1 LLAVLSRVAA
11 RLVTGPLAFF
21 LAGVLDVSL
30 LLIAYARW
38 RLAQRRSTARTGD

>member
-1 LLAVLSRVAA
+1 VISRVSG

-38 RLAQRRSTARTGD
+38 RVARRVRATQPS